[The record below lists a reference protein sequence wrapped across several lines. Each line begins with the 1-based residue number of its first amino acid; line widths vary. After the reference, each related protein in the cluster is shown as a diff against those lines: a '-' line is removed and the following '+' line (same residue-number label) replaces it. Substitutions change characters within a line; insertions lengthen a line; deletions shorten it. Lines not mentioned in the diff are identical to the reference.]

1 MRSVNE
7 TFQELETVQEWAEIW
22 LELISPAIRD
32 LLNSTAPSIPTVAPT
47 PDVEMDP
54 LEMWVN
60 LW

>member
-54 LEMWVN
+54 LEM
-60 LW
+60 